1 MEFHNSEPASSETPP
16 PSPSTGVR
24 VSVIRHTKDENSSK
38 EQAGRREERS
48 WENAR
53 QKYPDFSS
61 FCRLEARSPPTESSY
76 SQQQQI
82 FVSSKNTD
90 REGERAAQSERPTI
104 FSPKSPLKLHQATL
118 QRPVIL
124 PKMTNGPTV
133 FQTSASS
140 SAGQSS
146 LQSREKSFSCNYG
159 DCDKSYYKLS
169 HLKAHYRVHTGR
181 DSSSEPR
188 PVEIISN
195 SSQCS
200 GEKPF
205 NCPYSDCDKI
215 FARSD
220 ELSRHKRA
228 HTGEKKFVC
237 STCSRAFVRSDH
249 LLKHVKRHQ
258 KKEAKLTEK
267 PLKAVKI
274 APLCSGNTSTLIL
287 KI

>member
-1 MEFHNSEPASSETPP
+1 MLAKLLVEFHNSEPASSETPP

-169 HLKAHYRVHTGR
+169 HLKAHYRVHTG
-181 DSSSEPR
+181 
-188 PVEIISN
+188 
-195 SSQCS
+195 
-200 GEKPF
+200 EKPF

>member
-38 EQAGRREERS
+38 DQVGRREERS

-181 DSSSEPR
+181 DSSSEPL

-274 APLCSGNTSTLIL
+274 APLCSGNTSTLII